1 MTSPTAQGSTN
12 VIAISVIYFGH
23 GLVSGCHKKWWHVVS
38 SYLFFGRVSRTSEK
52 SIKRSGSW
60 YSESWF
66 KQKST
71 GKPYNHIHIYIYIQD
86 DVDNERCVLQVQK
99 PFSSFRYRSSEVV
112 EFSLPRVAKQM
123 VLPGSIL
130 RTGWAPTNIPSLL
143 LWFSEWVFNDLMGIY
158 PLVNSH
164 RPWKYAIFS
173 GNQSSNP
180 YLPGS
185 MLIYRRVMGI

>member
-1 MTSPTAQGSTN
+1 MEFQPSIRNHAGGSTSGRSFDMTSPTAQGSTN
-12 VIAISVIYFGH
+12 LIAISVIYFDH

-60 YSESWF
+60 YSESWL
-66 KQKST
+66 KRKST
-71 GKPYNHIHIYIYIQD
+71 GKPYTCMCVYIYIYIQD

-99 PFSSFRYRSSEVV
+99 PFSIFRYRSSEVV

-130 RTGWAPTNIPSLL
+130 RTGWAPTNILL
-143 LWFSEWVFNDLMGIY
+143 LCCFDLVRLNG
-158 PLVNSH
+158 
-164 RPWKYAIFS
+164 
-173 GNQSSNP
+173 
-180 YLPGS
+180 YL
-185 MLIYRRVMGI
+185 MI